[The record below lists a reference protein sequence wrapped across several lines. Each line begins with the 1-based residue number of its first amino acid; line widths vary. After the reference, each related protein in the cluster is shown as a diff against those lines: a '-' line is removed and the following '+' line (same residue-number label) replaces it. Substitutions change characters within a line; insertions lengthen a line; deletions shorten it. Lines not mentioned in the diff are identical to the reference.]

1 MNAASQVEMVVTT
14 HPYQPKERRHCMKNR
29 NKTEEASRAQ
39 RDELAAVIRAVL
51 PKLIAQAIDAEAY
64 MSE

>member
-1 MNAASQVEMVVTT
+1 
-14 HPYQPKERRHCMKNR
+14 MKNR